1 MLFNENDIISAR
13 DNFRVRF
20 RKNTKCL
27 KLKLSEIDSLFSDIF
42 FNKDYGATIAESRVN
57 HLCSMPTVFEL
68 ISKAQSRGIDVSD
81 DVSKKILFEV
91 LKPIFP
97 NVEPFLIGLCG
108 SNKYHNAKWSLQ
120 SNIYEDTDIIALYLT
135 SKKIQNK
142 SALAMCGYK
151 YAHSALD
158 SVTCDL
164 YCNLYNNYLQSATE
178 ESIPLQNP
186 TQFHPDHSSY
196 FSIFNSIKVQM
207 ELSKQFLNIFYEET
221 ESLYDISMSNKG
233 NQLSLTNFLEELSDQ
248 ISINELS
255 NLVADCCAEAFTAVA
270 ERFQLWRTSSFENSI
285 YSEYFV
291 NQMVLGFITPK
302 RFSYLFE
309 QELFD
314 NKNQAALKFNDYVK
328 ELIKESAK
336 KSRSVLLT
344 PLD

>member
-1 MLFNENDIISAR
+1 MLFSENNIISAR
-13 DNFRVRF
+13 DSFRAQF
-20 RKNTKCL
+20 RNKTRLL
-27 KLKLSEIDSLFSDIF
+27 KLKLSEIDSLFSDVF
-42 FNKDYGATIAESRVN
+42 FHKDYGAAIAESRVN
-57 HLCSMPTVFEL
+57 NLCSMPSVLEL
-68 ISKAQSRGIDVSD
+68 TSKAKIKGIDISH
-81 DVSKKILFEV
+81 DVAETILFEV
-91 LKPIFP
+91 LKPIFTV
-97 NVEPFLIGLCG
+97 VEPFLIGLCG

-135 SKKIQNK
+135 SEKIQNK
-142 SALAMCGYK
+142 SALVMCGYK

-164 YCNLYNNYLQSATE
+164 YCTLYNHYLQSATE

-207 ELSKQFLNIFYEET
+207 ELSKQFLNIFYEEA
-221 ESLYDISMSNKG
+221 ESLYDISMRNKG
-233 NQLSLTNFLEELSDQ
+233 HQLSLTNFLEELSDQ

-309 QELFD
+309 QDLFD
-314 NKNQAALKFNDYVK
+314 NKKQAALKFNDYVK

-336 KSRSVLLT
+336 KSRSGLLT